1 MPCGP
6 NVANP
11 AVLPCMLCIP
21 LWPMQVTVS
30 SLLRDDGQGL
40 MWYYF
45 VHYNGWN
52 KKYDTW
58 VEDAGLIKMPAGSEA
73 GPAVRGQLMDSLA

>member
-1 MPCGP
+1 
-6 NVANP
+6 
-11 AVLPCMLCIP
+11 
-21 LWPMQVTVS
+21 
-30 SLLRDDGQGL
+30 

-58 VEDAGLIKMPAGSEA
+58 VEDVGLIKMPAGSEL
-73 GPAVRGQLMDSLA
+73 GPSVRESRNVDI